1 MAKEMTAY
9 HDAGEAIFA
18 NKIVIIFKSKLNV
31 QPAEDQPELSF
42 ARIQGDPARAII
54 PETVRLVK

>member
-1 MAKEMTAY
+1 MTLY
-9 HDAGEAIFA
+9 HDAGEAVFA
-18 NKIVIIFKSKLNV
+18 DKLVIIFKSNLNV

-54 PETVRLVK
+54 PETIRLVSHKK